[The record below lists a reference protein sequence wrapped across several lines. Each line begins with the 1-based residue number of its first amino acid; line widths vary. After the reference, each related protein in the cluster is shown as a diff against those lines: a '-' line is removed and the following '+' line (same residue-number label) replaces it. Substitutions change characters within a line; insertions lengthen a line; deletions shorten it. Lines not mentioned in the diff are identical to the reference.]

1 MGHGRKG
8 SKKRLRCVC
17 VYVWG
22 ISDMRPHTRSC
33 GSCLNSASNNEKGRK
48 TTTSVAAAAAA
59 AAAAALDFCL
69 SPTGGHVVVWTSLTP
84 HDVLRRRPFETQ
96 RPAISEPVG
105 IAMKSKC
112 SAHTIPIA
120 NARPG

>member
-1 MGHGRKG
+1 
-8 SKKRLRCVC
+8 
-17 VYVWG
+17 
-22 ISDMRPHTRSC
+22 
-33 GSCLNSASNNEKGRK
+33 LNSASNNEKGRK
-48 TTTSVAAAAAA
+48 TTTSVAPA

-84 HDVLRRRPFETQ
+84 HDVLRRAFETQ
-96 RPAISEPVG
+96 RPAKAPVG

-112 SAHTIPIA
+112 SAHNIPIA